1 MSPPARTADTPL
13 PAIQSVERAAR
24 MLGLF
29 TVDEPRLT
37 LGDLT
42 ARMGMSKATVHRY
55 AMALRNA
62 GLLRL
67 HAGFYTLGPR
77 VVELASAALE
87 GLAVVRVAGPYLD
100 RLVTETG
107 ETAVLSVWDGEAP
120 VVVRVQDNTSKLV
133 RIMVATGSRLPLDS
147 AQGQVFRAF
156 LDREDHAREVEA
168 VRAQRLAQN
177 AAVVD
182 GIAALAAP
190 VFQGSEITATLALV
204 GTTAS
209 IETDLAGT
217 MASALLSAANTLSAE
232 LGFVQPERSS
242 REGSQ
247 LE

>member
-1 MSPPARTADTPL
+1 MSSVRPAADTPL

-29 TVDEPRLT
+29 TVDEPQLT

-42 ARMGMSKATVHRY
+42 VRMGMSKATVHRY
-55 AMALRNA
+55 ATALRNA

-67 HAGFYTLGPR
+67 HDGLYTLGPR

-100 RLVTETG
+100 RLVGNTG

-133 RIMVATGSRLPLDS
+133 RIIVATGSRLPLDS

-156 LDREDHAREVEA
+156 LERDDESAELERVRES
-168 VRAQRLAQN
+168 RLAQN

-182 GIAALAAP
+182 GIAAMAAP
-190 VFQGSEITATLALV
+190 VFQGAEIIATLALV

-209 IETDLAGT
+209 IETDPRAS
-217 MASALLSAANTLSAE
+217 MAQALGSAAATLSAE
-232 LGFVQPERSS
+232 LGFVETERRS
-242 REGSQ
+242 
-247 LE
+247 

>member
-1 MSPPARTADTPL
+1 MSSTSRAPTPL

-29 TVDEPRLT
+29 TVDEPQLT
-37 LGDLT
+37 LGELT
-42 ARMGMSKATVHRY
+42 QRMGMSKATVHRY
-55 AMALRNA
+55 ATALRNA

-67 HAGFYTLGPR
+67 HDGLYTLGPR

-87 GLAVVRVAGPYLD
+87 GLAVVRIAGPYLD
-100 RLVTETG
+100 QLVSGTG

-133 RIMVATGSRLPLDS
+133 RIIVATGSRLPLDS

-156 LDREDHAREVEA
+156 LNRDDPTAELEA
-168 VRAQRLAQN
+168 VREQRLAQN

-190 VFQGSEITATLALV
+190 VFQGAEIIATLALV

-209 IETDLAGT
+209 IQTDAAGP
-217 MASALLSAANTLSAE
+217 MAQALLSAANTLTAE
-232 LGFVQPERSS
+232 LGFVEPER
-242 REGSQ
+242 REP
-247 LE
+247 